1 MDPSQSA
8 SRRYKLVSSCH
19 LERAARMERPSLGSK
34 AGELFAWGC
43 KKHSVQILH
52 DFRDIKVDSL
62 HGNYRQACVLSEVRS
77 LTAALKG
84 RVESHRV
91 ASSA

>member
-1 MDPSQSA
+1 
-8 SRRYKLVSSCH
+8 
-19 LERAARMERPSLGSK
+19 MERPSLGSK

-43 KKHSVQILH
+43 KRHSVQILH

-77 LTAALKG
+77 LTAALKS